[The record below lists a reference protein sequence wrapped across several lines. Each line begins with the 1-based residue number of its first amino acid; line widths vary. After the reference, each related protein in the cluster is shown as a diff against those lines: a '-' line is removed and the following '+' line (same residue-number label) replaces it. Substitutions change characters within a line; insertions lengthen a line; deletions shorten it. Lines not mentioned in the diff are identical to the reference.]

1 MGDIIGI
8 SGLFRALPADYLAPP
23 TGDRQSRYGTPPTD
37 HKSADVGLAY
47 RVELSDLG
55 SLLSRTIEAS
65 GARLGRIANI
75 RAAID
80 AGTYETPTKIAVVV
94 DRLLEQLKL

>member
-23 TGDRQSRYGTPPTD
+23 TGDRQSRYAPPAAD
-37 HKSADVGLAY
+37 RKSAEVELAY

-65 GARLGRIANI
+65 GARQGRIA
-75 RAAID
+75 
-80 AGTYETPTKIAVVV
+80 GVVI
-94 DRLLEQLKL
+94 